1 MRVVWCCLTWWAIAA
16 VCSFAQRLLALQ
28 RSRASHPD
36 RRPEKSKQF
45 SAGFVDEASREWS
58 GSVDY
63 WSIRKSDIISEI
75 GEETISSNPIYYND
89 PSIVSRSSGF
99 VDVITVRKENRGKLN
114 TSGLDVAVNWRG
126 GQTGMGRFGVGIAGT
141 YVTEYKSRPTRV
153 RRWSTAWAAS
163 ATTRRCSAGATR
175 PTSTGTW
182 AMSA

>member
-45 SAGFVDEASREWS
+45 CAGFVDEASREWN

-141 YVTEYKSRPTRV
+141 YVTEYKFRPTRV
-153 RRWSTAWAAS
+153 RHWSTAWAGS
-163 ATTRRCSAGATR
+163 ATTRPCSAGAT
-175 PTSTGTW
+175 G
-182 AMSA
+182 